1 MGCFCAASF
10 QLAIFTLTGT
20 PRQTFYLD
28 SVAPTG
34 SLDDPSALPR
44 EVWSSTA
51 VLSRERTSAGQNPE
65 PSTARSE
72 AAPSG

>member
-1 MGCFCAASF
+1 MGCFYAASF

-44 EVWSSTA
+44 EV
-51 VLSRERTSAGQNPE
+51 
-65 PSTARSE
+65 
-72 AAPSG
+72 